1 MNRRTCYFSGRVQ
14 GVGFR
19 YTVQNLAQQFAVTG
33 YVRNTPDGRVELV
46 MEGDDA
52 QMQQLIEAINT
63 KMHTYIRGQTG
74 DVTDATGEFRNFSIR
89 H

>member
-33 YVRNTPDGRVELV
+33 YVRNTPDGRVEL
-46 MEGDDA
+46 MIEGGDA

-63 KMHTYIRGQTG
+63 KMHTYIRGQTS